1 MTQSMTLRP
10 GDAAALQTLRPAGG
24 FQILLADPPWRYTSN
39 SEAKPGKNAM
49 GHYPCMKLADI
60 CALPIREL
68 AAENALLLLWVTVPF
83 AELAFQVVK
92 AWGFS
97 YRSGLAWPKSRI
109 AHGHWARNQH
119 ELLYICRRGKFP
131 CERPALFPTS
141 LIPGRTR
148 EHSRKPDW
156 VHDVLDRRYPEA
168 TKAELFARA
177 PRPGWVS
184 IGNQTDKFAG
194 EGEAA

>member
-49 GHYPCMKLADI
+49 GNYPCMKLADN
-60 CALPIREL
+60 CAMPIREL
-68 AAENALLLLWVTVPF
+68 AAENELLLLWVTVPF

-97 YRSGLAWPKSRI
+97 YRSGLAWPKNRI

-148 EHSRKPDW
+148 EHS
-156 VHDVLDRRYPEA
+156 
-168 TKAELFARA
+168 
-177 PRPGWVS
+177 S
-184 IGNQTDKFAG
+184 
-194 EGEAA
+194 